1 MDFKNLTIEKLEKNT
16 KALEKMLMA
25 YWLSIPS
32 DNDSIPIKIQLIR
45 ISTNSYKY
53 DKLNRENVVYGR
65 GSIRKKS
72 IETYIDKVKY
82 MNEQNEELF
91 ESTQGGKHYGKNN
104 RNSWNTRWG

>member
-1 MDFKNLTIEKLEKNT
+1 MGRRVHEIKSKTLCSLTVEELE
-16 KALEKMLMA
+16 ALEKMLMA

-53 DKLNRENVVYGR
+53 DKLNRDNVVYGR

-82 MNEQNEELF
+82 MNEQ
-91 ESTQGGKHYGKNN
+91 KK
-104 RNSWNTRWG
+104 